1 MKIKYLLVIS
11 FLWMACTLVDTGVLT
26 PYPAD
31 IISNPDINLATKGV
45 VFPPKSLPKGWTNNR
60 EILAVWKSSLPEVL
74 SISPDTIPTSEYWDE
89 TVILPSGIKLPVRRA
104 KVTFYYKTRITE
116 EIVELHFVNIDNI
129 YSFTNYEPSHYELDV
144 ILKSI
149 KLRDT
154 GFPQLTAD
162 DVLKHKV
169 LMEYGTP
176 HDFDGKWHR
185 YKNNDT
191 RFAVRVIDGNHLA
204 IQLHSRLI
212 ERQIKQAIQDV
223 YPEEGIELKKL
234 QLLEGFD
241 L

>member
-1 MKIKYLLVIS
+1 MNV
-11 FLWMACTLVDTGVLT
+11 
-26 PYPAD
+26 
-31 IISNPDINLATKGV
+31 
-45 VFPPKSLPKGWTNNR
+45 
-60 EILAVWKSSLPEVL
+60 
-74 SISPDTIPTSEYWDE
+74 
-89 TVILPSGIKLPVRRA
+89 
-104 KVTFYYKTRITE
+104 
-116 EIVELHFVNIDNI
+116 DNI

-191 RFAVRVIDGNHLA
+191 RSEIKLEIWDTAGQERFHT
-204 IQLHSRLI
+204 IQLKRN
-212 ERQIKQAIQDV
+212 
-223 YPEEGIELKKL
+223 Y
-234 QLLEGFD
+234 
-241 L
+241 